1 MTPGARISA
10 MIEVLDS
17 ILVGVPTEK
26 ALTNWGRGNRFAGSK
41 DRAAI
46 RDLVFQ
52 AVRCRRSAGAWPKPI
67 SARAWAIGSLQ
78 ANDVELEN
86 LFNNIG
92 HAPTPLTNDELT
104 TFKNTDQ
111 NTFDLQDW
119 IIDELC
125 NSYGIKKASEIAEAL
140 RHRAPICLRINTQKA
155 TLIEVQKLLS
165 DNMIDTIVN
174 PICDTALTVI
184 TNPRRVVLN
193 DLYKKGW
200 FELQDA
206 ASQAVATLIP
216 AEGKVLDFC
225 AGGGGKSLAVTA
237 RTGGVVFAHDANTKR
252 MSEIE
257 VRALRGGHDIKI
269 ILPDQIDNSA
279 QFDSVFCDIPCSGSG
294 AWRRSPE
301 EKWKLTQKKILE
313 YQKLQ
318 RDILIKAESL
328 VKVGGAFSMIT
339 CSIFTS
345 ENQDQRDFLLK
356 KFKNL
361 SVMTEVQHFP
371 TNNNDGL
378 YIVVFKKY
386 PNSLN

>member
-17 ILVGVPTEK
+17 VLVGVPTEK

-155 TLIEVQKLLS
+155 TLIEVQKSLS
-165 DNMIDTIVN
+165 DNMIDTVVN

-216 AEGKVLDFC
+216 AKGKVLDFC

-269 ILPDQIDNSA
+269 ILPDQIDNIA

-378 YIVVFKKY
+378 YIVVFKKS

>member
-17 ILVGVPTEK
+17 VLVGVPTEK

-104 TFKNTDQ
+104 TFKNTDR

-216 AEGKVLDFC
+216 AKGKVLDFC

-378 YIVVFKKY
+378 YIVVFKKS

>member
-17 ILVGVPTEK
+17 VLVGVPTEK

-125 NSYGIKKASEIAEAL
+125 NSYGIKKAAEIAEAL

-155 TLIEVQKLLS
+155 TLIEVQKSLS
-165 DNMIDTIVN
+165 DNMIDTVVN

-216 AEGKVLDFC
+216 AKGKVLDFC

-378 YIVVFKKY
+378 YIVVFKKC

>member
-10 MIEVLDS
+10 MIEVLES

-92 HAPTPLTNDELT
+92 HAPKPLTNDELT
-104 TFKNTDQ
+104 PFKSTDQ
-111 NTFDLQDW
+111 DTFDLQDW
-119 IIDELC
+119 IIEELC
-125 NSYGIKKASEIAEAL
+125 NSYGIKNASKIAEAL
-140 RHRAPICLRINTQKA
+140 RHRAPICLRVNTQKA
-155 TLIEVQKLLS
+155 TQIEVQKALAN
-165 DNMIDTIVN
+165 NMIDTIVN
-174 PICDTALTVI
+174 PVCETALTVT
-184 TNPRRVVLN
+184 TNFRRVVLH
-193 DLYKKGW
+193 DIYKKGW

-216 AEGKVLDFC
+216 GKGKVLDFC
-225 AGGGGKSLAVTA
+225 AGGGGKSLAVSA
-237 RTGGVVFAHDANTKR
+237 RTGGVVFAHDADPKR

-257 VRALRGGHDIKI
+257 VRTLRGGHDINI
-269 ILPDQIDNSA
+269 ILPDQIDDTV

-301 EKWKLTQKKILE
+301 EKWKLTQAKILK

-318 RDILIKAESL
+318 RQILIKAESL
-328 VKVGGAFSMIT
+328 VKLGGTFSMIT

-345 ENQDQRDFLLK
+345 ENQEQRDFLLK

-361 SVMTEVQHFP
+361 TVMTEAQYFP
-371 TNNNDGL
+371 TKNNDGL
-378 YIVVFKKY
+378 YIVVFRKSS
-386 PNSLN
+386 NQLN

>member
-17 ILVGVPTEK
+17 VLVGVPTEK

-78 ANDVELEN
+78 ANDVKLEN

-125 NSYGIKKASEIAEAL
+125 NSYGIKKASEIAGAL

-155 TLIEVQKLLS
+155 TLIEVQKSLS
-165 DNMIDTIVN
+165 DNMIDTVVN

-328 VKVGGAFSMIT
+328 VKVGGAFSVIT
-339 CSIFTS
+339 CSILTS

-378 YIVVFKKY
+378 YIVVFKKS

>member
-1 MTPGARISA
+1 
-10 MIEVLDS
+10 MI
-17 ILVGVPTEK
+17 G
-26 ALTNWGRGNRFAGSK
+26 
-41 DRAAI
+41 
-46 RDLVFQ
+46 
-52 AVRCRRSAGAWPKPI
+52 
-67 SARAWAIGSLQ
+67 
-78 ANDVELEN
+78 
-86 LFNNIG
+86 
-92 HAPTPLTNDELT
+92 
-104 TFKNTDQ
+104 
-111 NTFDLQDW
+111 
-119 IIDELC
+119 
-125 NSYGIKKASEIAEAL
+125 
-140 RHRAPICLRINTQKA
+140 
-155 TLIEVQKLLS
+155 
-165 DNMIDTIVN
+165 TIVN

-269 ILPDQIDNSA
+269 ILPDQIDNIA

-378 YIVVFKKY
+378 YIVVFKKS

>member
-17 ILVGVPTEK
+17 VLVGVPTEK

-216 AEGKVLDFC
+216 AKGKVLDFC

-269 ILPDQIDNSA
+269 ILPDQIDNIA

-378 YIVVFKKY
+378 YIVVFKKC

>member
-17 ILVGVPTEK
+17 VLVGVPTEK

-155 TLIEVQKLLS
+155 TLIEVQKSLS
-165 DNMIDTIVN
+165 DNMIDTVVN

-216 AEGKVLDFC
+216 AKGKVLDFC

-378 YIVVFKKY
+378 YIVVFKKS

>member
-17 ILVGVPTEK
+17 VLVGVPTEK

-125 NSYGIKKASEIAEAL
+125 NSYGIKKAAEIAEAL

-216 AEGKVLDFC
+216 AKGKVLDFC

-339 CSIFTS
+339 CSILTS

-378 YIVVFKKY
+378 YIVVFKKS

>member
-17 ILVGVPTEK
+17 VLVGVPTEK

-41 DRAAI
+41 DRAAV

-155 TLIEVQKLLS
+155 MLIEVQKALY
-165 DNMIDTIVN
+165 DNMIDTVVN

-269 ILPDQIDNSA
+269 ILPDQIDNIA

-378 YIVVFKKY
+378 YIVVFKKS

>member
-78 ANDVELEN
+78 TNGVKLEN

-92 HAPTPLTNDELT
+92 HAPTPLTNDEIT
-104 TFKNTDQ
+104 PFKSTEQD
-111 NTFDLQDW
+111 TFDLQDW
-119 IIDELC
+119 IIEELF
-125 NSYGIKKASEIAEAL
+125 NSYGIKKASEIAESL
-140 RHRAPICLRINTQKA
+140 RHRAPICLRVNTQKA
-155 TLIEVQKLLS
+155 TPIEVQKALA

-184 TNPRRVVLN
+184 TNPRRVVMH
-193 DLYKKGW
+193 DIYQKGW

-206 ASQAVATLIP
+206 ASQAVAMLIP
-216 AEGKVLDFC
+216 GKGKVLDFC
-225 AGGGGKSLAVTA
+225 AGGGGKSLAVSA
-237 RTGGVVFAHDANTKR
+237 RTGEVVFAHDANTKR

-257 VRALRGGHDIKI
+257 IRTLRGGHDIKI
-269 ILPDQIDNSA
+269 ILPDQIDDCA
-279 QFDSVFCDIPCSGSG
+279 HFDSVFCDIPCSGSG

-301 EKWKLTQKKILE
+301 EKWKLTQAKITE

-318 RDILIKAESL
+318 RQILIKAESL
-328 VKVGGAFSMIT
+328 VKPGGTFSMIT

-345 ENQDQRDFLLK
+345 ENQEQRDFLLK
-356 KFKNL
+356 KFENL
-361 SVMTEVQHFP
+361 SVMAEAQHFP
-371 TNNNDGL
+371 TKNNDGL
-378 YIVVFKKY
+378 YIVVFQKSS
-386 PNSLN
+386 NLLN

>member
-17 ILVGVPTEK
+17 VLVGVPTEK

-52 AVRCRRSAGAWPKPI
+52 AVRCRRSAGAWPKPL

-125 NSYGIKKASEIAEAL
+125 NSYGIKKAAEIAEAL

-216 AEGKVLDFC
+216 AKGKVLDFC

-345 ENQDQRDFLLK
+345 ENQDQRDFLLR

-361 SVMTEVQHFP
+361 SVMTEIQHFP

-378 YIVVFKKY
+378 YIVVFQKCS
-386 PNSLN
+386 NSLN

>member
-17 ILVGVPTEK
+17 VLVGVPTEK

-125 NSYGIKKASEIAEAL
+125 NSYGIKKAAEIAEAL

-155 TLIEVQKLLS
+155 TLIEVQKSLS
-165 DNMIDTIVN
+165 DNMIDTVVN

-216 AEGKVLDFC
+216 AKGKVLDFC

-269 ILPDQIDNSA
+269 ILPDEIDNIA

-378 YIVVFKKY
+378 YIVVFKKC